1 MMAGDSWRHQPPIG
15 GIMNR
20 KLAIALTFSLSA
32 LPSAVNAKQFIMS
45 LQGKP
50 WQRSWVD
57 KGDEAVDTFGEK
69 TGVRFFEAPGL
80 LKERG
85 QIMVFVV
92 NGGDAPFTFA
102 PENVSARMEDGTP
115 VPIIPYQQLL
125 IEADKARKKRAFAA
139 AMGVFGNSLSAASAG
154 NTYGSF
160 NGTAYGPGGTVN
172 AYGTYSG
179 YDATAAAIAQ
189 QNAQR
194 QNQQL
199 IANKEA
205 QNAAAQRE
213 LGYAYQISTVEPQ
226 GKQGGLIT
234 IELPKKL
241 RAAKQPVSVVFTIAA
256 GPDTH
261 QVYATFTPVK

>member
-1 MMAGDSWRHQPPIG
+1 MVRSLVAALCLAGVAD
-15 GIMNR
+15 
-20 KLAIALTFSLSA
+20 
-32 LPSAVNAKQFIMS
+32 PSVADAKQFVMS
-45 LQGKP
+45 LQAKP
-50 WQRSWVD
+50 WQKAWVNR
-57 KGDEAVDTFGEK
+57 GDEAVDTFGQK
-69 TGVRFFEAPGL
+69 TAVRLFEASGL

-85 QIMVFVV
+85 QIVV
-92 NGGDAPFTFA
+92 LVANGGDTSFTFA

-115 VPIIPYQQLL
+115 VPVIPYQQLL
-125 IEADKARKKRAFAA
+125 VEAGKARKKRAFAA
-139 AMGVFGNSLSAASAG
+139 AMGVFGNSLSASSAG

-160 NGTAYGPGGTVN
+160 NGTAYGAGGTVN

-199 IANKEA
+199 VANKEA

-213 LGYAYQISTVEPQ
+213 LGYAYQISTVEP
-226 GKQGGLIT
+226 GTRQGGLIT

-241 RAAKQPVSVVFTIAA
+241 RASKAPVPIVFSVVA
-256 GPDTH
+256 GSETH
-261 QVYATFTPVK
+261 EIFATFTPVK